1 MLSAALLSELILII
15 KNKQMNNTVLIKT
28 MQDIK
33 DYVKSLNTPD
43 NKVYQENELLIMS
56 CFSKAMELIE
66 ANLPLEQK
74 QISDA
79 VDDTQNMLIVN
90 DIIVATLGGDGTL
103 GQHYFKT
110 KYNVKGKYAISLLL
124 GS

>member
-1 MLSAALLSELILII
+1 
-15 KNKQMNNTVLIKT
+15 MNNTALIKT

-56 CFSKAMELIE
+56 CFSKAMELME

-79 VDDTQNMLIVN
+79 VEN
-90 DIIVATLGGDGTL
+90 GGIMVG
-103 GQHYFKT
+103 GKEYFEQT
-110 KYNVKGKYAISLLL
+110 YGLA
-124 GS
+124 

>member
-1 MLSAALLSELILII
+1 
-15 KNKQMNNTVLIKT
+15 MNNTALIKT
-28 MQDIK
+28 IQDIK
-33 DYVKSLNTPD
+33 EYVKSINTPD

-56 CFSKAMELIE
+56 CFSKAMELME

-79 VDDTQNMLIVN
+79 VDDTQNMLIIN
-90 DIIVATLGGDGTL
+90 DIIVATLGDEGSL

-110 KYNVKGKYAISLLL
+110 KYNVKGNYSISRLLD
-124 GS
+124 S